1 MKRWELAIAVVLLCL
16 FGAQTAWPQ
25 SRHSLA
31 AGAGWQARSV
41 RETFVSPLRYQ
52 GDDWVAVLQYRGA
65 FWGGRPHLEF
75 DFARLPLA
83 SDAGAR
89 NTASTVR
96 IAYRFG
102 YLRPLS
108 GGAARSLRLAAGGA
122 LAGYYERR
130 SQQFVRGDD
139 ERYEHFIASAQ
150 LAGEL
155 AAKLRPG
162 TQLRLAVAT
171 PLLTYLRQPPQ
182 SIKGSY
188 EAHLATFV
196 AFSGLDATTA
206 FDFDLG
212 GSVGLTA
219 RYRVDYQIHDVTHDS
234 RRVTQQFH
242 LLLRLV
248 F

>member
-1 MKRWELAIAVVLLCL
+1 MKSAGLAIAVVLLCL
-16 FGAQTAWPQ
+16 FGDQTAWAQ

-31 AGAGWQARSV
+31 AGGGWQTRSV

-65 FWGGRPHLEF
+65 LWGGRPHVEF

-96 IAYRFG
+96 IGYHLG
-102 YLRPLS
+102 YLRPLRAGS
-108 GGAARSLRLAAGGA
+108 ARSLRLAAGGA

-155 AAKLRPG
+155 AAGLRPRAH
-162 TQLRLAVAT
+162 LRLAVAT
-171 PLLTYLRQPPQ
+171 PLLTYVRQPPQ

-188 EAHLATFV
+188 ESRLATFV

-206 FDFDLG
+206 FDFDLS

-234 RRVTQQFH
+234 RRVTHQIH